1 MAALMISFRNVEFL
15 NACVNCDREQSGR
28 DFESYTFGE
37 RVKLAKNALNWF
49 EEEGHRWNLMLNGML
64 GEYRQE
70 IAKKQKR
77 LMKKWIKQA
86 TAVLV

>member
-1 MAALMISFRNVEFL
+1 MAALMISFRNVEFF
-15 NACVNCDREQSGR
+15 NACVNSDREQSGR
-28 DFESYTFGE
+28 DFETYTFEE
-37 RVKLAKNALNWF
+37 RVELAKNALNWF